1 MEEVQPPTTC
11 LGIHGHFD
19 GEWTTRLEEASTV
32 SPTPGVWLPSPC
44 ALKLN
49 PDRWRAWDETPPG
62 AVGHVDWVWAAAPPA
77 RSEHANH
84 GSARKHARLLG
95 EQLDTCARLN
105 MIEWCPPGMLESAF
119 VHNVLPLGAELKS
132 NGSVRMLVDPSLPG
146 VNAAMADLP
155 CKLTSVEQIF
165 GALEPGM
172 VLGKRD
178 LTNGFFHVVCSQQA
192 RRHMGLKHPVTGR
205 LGRWIVLPQ
214 GTKQSPA
221 LFCDVT
227 DASARIFTKIFA
239 QQGIKV
245 KVFVY
250 CDDYILLGSSH
261 ADMVRAFAA
270 MDEEA
275 SALGLV
281 FNPAKDKGRDTPCT
295 CLEALGLEFDA
306 VEMVL
311 RLPAAKRES
320 YSKAIVEFETQY
332 RGSSSCP
339 RKPLERLVGKLVYA
353 CRVSRWGFLFIQSIC
368 DQLFPVG
375 VDVASTRAPVLLS
388 EALWHDLE
396 FWKRALGPEAHAW
409 VGVQQHMLGRT
420 ELLVDPSKFRV
431 ELFTDA
437 SKSFGAG
444 GILGLQAM
452 SHKWSRDV
460 SAEHIGALELEAL
473 LVALRHWK
481 SQLAGQRVIARLDNI
496 QAVCALNKGASRL
509 PALRDTLLH
518 IALLGMEAGFEVRA
532 KYIKGE
538 LNPADAPSRGKPS
551 AQFYAFA
558 HFQQFNTPP
567 AVVDCCA
574 ATSGCNAMPGCTQWF
589 SPERPVQDNVHEL
602 VGKVLWANIPFASVG
617 VVLDALAAAWLLA
630 PATTIA
636 TCVVPDWPTMSWY
649 RKYLRRKKPL
659 FRVIHSYPAGSKLFF
674 KQGSRTL
681 AGPCPFAILVVRM
694 GGPLP

>member
-1 MEEVQPPTTC
+1 MKSASIFIFPIGTTYA
-11 LGIHGHFD
+11 
-19 GEWTTRLEEASTV
+19 T
-32 SPTPGVWLPSPC
+32 
-44 ALKLN
+44 
-49 PDRWRAWDETPPG
+49 
-62 AVGHVDWVWAAAPPA
+62 
-77 RSEHANH
+77 
-84 GSARKHARLLG
+84 
-95 EQLDTCARLN
+95 
-105 MIEWCPPGMLESAF
+105 
-119 VHNVLPLGAELKS
+119 
-132 NGSVRMLVDPSLPG
+132 
-146 VNAAMADLP
+146 
-155 CKLTSVEQIF
+155 
-165 GALEPGM
+165 
-172 VLGKRD
+172 
-178 LTNGFFHVVCSQQA
+178 
-192 RRHMGLKHPVTGR
+192 
-205 LGRWIVLPQ
+205 
-214 GTKQSPA
+214 
-221 LFCDVT
+221 
-227 DASARIFTKIFA
+227 
-239 QQGIKV
+239 
-245 KVFVY
+245 
-250 CDDYILLGSSH
+250 
-261 ADMVRAFAA
+261 
-270 MDEEA
+270 
-275 SALGLV
+275 
-281 FNPAKDKGRDTPCT
+281 
-295 CLEALGLEFDA
+295 
-306 VEMVL
+306 
-311 RLPAAKRES
+311 
-320 YSKAIVEFETQY
+320 
-332 RGSSSCP
+332 
-339 RKPLERLVGKLVYA
+339 KPLERLVGKLVYA

-368 DQLFPVG
+368 DQLYPVG